1 MRAAFGLLAFLVSSP
16 AEAGVPAVRHVVQ
29 VVFENASYRS
39 ALSEGFFKKVADEGA
54 LFTNFTAVTH
64 PSQPNYIAMIA
75 GSTLGVLGD
84 GRNDLDAR
92 HLGDLL
98 EEKGL
103 DWRVFA
109 EDYPGNCFLGMS
121 SGLYARKHV
130 PFLSFKNVQK
140 DPLRCSKIQGM
151 DGFFTA
157 LKSRTLPAYTLVVPN
172 LNHDGHDTGIRGAGR
187 WFSDAFGGVFADRE
201 IMKDTLFVITFDES
215 ESYFD
220 RNQVYTVLLG
230 AQVRAGAKTDT
241 PADHYSVLR
250 LIEDVFFLGG
260 LGRRDQVADRME
272 GIWE

>member
-1 MRAAFGLLAFLVSSP
+1 MGLLAFLAFSAKAEVS
-16 AEAGVPAVRHVVQ
+16 GVRHVVQ
-29 VVFENASYRS
+29 IVFENASYRS
-39 ALSEGFFKKVADEGA
+39 ARSEGFFKKVADEGV

-140 DPLRCSKIQGM
+140 DPLRCSKVQGM
-151 DGFFTA
+151 DGFFVA

-172 LNHDGHDTGIRGAGR
+172 LNHDGHDTGIRVAGR
-187 WFSDAFGGVFADRE
+187 WFSDALGGVFADRE
-201 IMKDTLFVITFDES
+201 IMKDTLFLVTFDES
-215 ESYFD
+215 ESYLD
-220 RNQVYTVLLG
+220 RNQVYAALIG
-230 AQVRAGAKTDT
+230 ANAKVGGHVDA
-241 PADHYSVLR
+241 PANHYSILK
-250 LIEDVFFLGG
+250 LIEEIFSLGS
-260 LGRRDQVADRME
+260 LGKNDQGAEPVS
-272 GIWE
+272 GIWN